1 MNDLAVLNPFEQ
13 YFSHILGHLEGHLS
27 GREECRVFRFDYR
40 KVGKNMT
47 RPAVSTDFNRSLL
60 VD

>member
-1 MNDLAVLNPFEQ
+1 M
-13 YFSHILGHLEGHLS
+13 S